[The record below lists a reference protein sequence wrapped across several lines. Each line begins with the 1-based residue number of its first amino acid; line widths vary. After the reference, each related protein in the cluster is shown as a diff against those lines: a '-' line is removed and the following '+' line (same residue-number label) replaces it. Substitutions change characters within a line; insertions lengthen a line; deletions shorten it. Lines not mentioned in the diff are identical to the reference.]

1 MNNKKNLGIVA
12 AVVSTVVYLIC
23 TFSEHGS
30 IPWLNLITVIFVV
43 KKNLMDAGLDLTDH
57 NNLVMFVIDA

>member
-1 MNNKKNLGIVA
+1 MKDKKTIGIVAGIVSAVVYIICTFSEHGSITVKKMNNKKNLGIVA

-30 IPWLNLITVIFVV
+30 IP
-43 KKNLMDAGLDLTDH
+43 
-57 NNLVMFVIDA
+57 

>member
-23 TFSEHGS
+23 TYSEHGP
-30 IPWLNLITVIFVV
+30 IP
-43 KKNLMDAGLDLTDH
+43 
-57 NNLVMFVIDA
+57 